1 VIQARATFPLLLR
14 WLALLVLVGVLAIA
28 GRQLAA
34 RIPEFAEYLAS
45 LGPLAAVLF
54 VIGYVVATIAFVP
67 GSILTLAAGALFG
80 LTTGVALV
88 FVAATIGSTLAFLIS
103 RYVARDAIAR
113 RVADNARFRAVDR
126 AIAENGRRIV
136 FLLRLSPVFPFALLN
151 YALGLTRIS
160 VRDYVLA
167 SVGMLP
173 GTILYVYY
181 GKLAG
186 DVATLAG
193 GTTPPRDAGYYLV
206 LALGLVA
213 TIVVTTLVTR
223 MARTALRTA
232 TDRAAGL

>member
-1 VIQARATFPLLLR
+1 MIQARATFPRLLR
-14 WLALLVLVGVLAIA
+14 WLLLLVVVSVLVMT

-34 RIPEFAEYLAS
+34 RIPEFAQYLAS
-45 LGPLAAVLF
+45 LGPMASLLF
-54 VIGYVVATIAFVP
+54 VFGYIVATIAFVP
-67 GSILTLAAGALFG
+67 GSVLTLAAGAIFG

-88 FVAATIGSTLAFLIS
+88 FVAATTGSTIAFLIS
-103 RYVARDAIAR
+103 RYLVRGAVER
-113 RVADNARFRAVDR
+113 RVADNTRFRAVDR

-151 YALGLTRIS
+151 YALGLTQIS
-160 VRDYVLA
+160 LRDYMLA
-167 SVGMLP
+167 SIGMLP

-186 DVATLAG
+186 DVARVAG

-223 MARTALRTA
+223 MARTALRAA
-232 TDRAAGL
+232 TDPTAGL